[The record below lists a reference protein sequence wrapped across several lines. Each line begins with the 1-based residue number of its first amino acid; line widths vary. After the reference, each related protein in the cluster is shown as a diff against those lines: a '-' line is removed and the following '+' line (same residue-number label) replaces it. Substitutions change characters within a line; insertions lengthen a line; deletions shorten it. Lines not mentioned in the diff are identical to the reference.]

1 MTPPSTMHGPQ
12 FVTMPWAS
20 TGRGGDGTSHSF
32 TMDDVH
38 RFLSSY
44 SSSTE
49 QSDGLYSS
57 AEAELLHSSWGVPEC
72 LSDES
77 FAEDVLDAS
86 SRTEDLDDS
95 SEDDE
100 GGSPKLHWA
109 PLTARRSLQGPRFTR
124 VVGG

>member
-1 MTPPSTMHGPQ
+1 
-12 FVTMPWAS
+12 MPWAS

-49 QSDGLYSS
+49 QSDGSYSL
-57 AEAELLHSSWGVPEC
+57 AENEL
-72 LSDES
+72 DES